1 MITLQVWG
9 CFVWTEL
16 FGQIKLFVLTKTV
29 VQNVFNML
37 GFCLERYSYE
47 QILFGKTDHIS
58 INIGILL
65 PKLF

>member
-1 MITLQVWG
+1 M
-9 CFVWTEL
+9 
-16 FGQIKLFVLTKTV
+16 FGQIKFFVLTKTV